1 MKKFKFALLTFMT
14 ALISVGFT
22 ACSDDDDLKN
32 VSVTGVTITPTTLT
46 LKAGTTGTLTATV
59 VPENA
64 AVTTVAWSSSDTN
77 IATIENGIVTAISEG
92 STTIKVKTDDG
103 GFTATCEVTVTNDAP
118 AFDESKYHF
127 DLFLTVG
134 KHGGMSS
141 KNTTVVNSVNK
152 LTADMGTITVKG
164 EGTELGDY
172 SMESISKGKYYYQIP
187 SSNDRF
193 VKYQIKNNAV
203 QVIAERPFKANSY
216 KVRSYTHAWIDDNTL
231 VIMSTNGKKDKILYT
246 KLNAEDLTILAEGEL
261 NIPAPTNWLKLTSSG
276 ILTYRKS
283 DNRLYYFYYWKETD
297 GLTNIDQ
304 QEPNFHTAIINPST
318 LEVEKD
324 VLSPIECEMAGSA
337 YGELMQNCVMYD
349 EADNLYLAC
358 FHEEDNAFF
367 KGILLRINKGE
378 TEFDASYNGYPNADG
393 KLLTIQYLEGNKALV
408 YARNDNADRPAAD
421 KQPGIDAYS
430 HYYAILDLT
439 TGTKTRLSY
448 DGKEIG
454 YSGGRFS
461 QRSVIFNNKAYIGVN
476 TEEDANA
483 VIYIYDIKTG
493 NVEKGAEVDGRFY
506 FDMIR
511 VIEND

>member
-103 GFTATCEVTVTNDAP
+103 GFIATCEVTVTNDAP

-193 VKYQIKNNAV
+193 VKYQIK
-203 QVIAERPFKANSY
+203 
-216 KVRSYTHAWIDDNTL
+216 DN
-231 VIMSTNGKKDKILYT
+231 K
-246 KLNAEDLTILAEGEL
+246 
-261 NIPAPTNWLKLTSSG
+261 
-276 ILTYRKS
+276 
-283 DNRLYYFYYWKETD
+283 
-297 GLTNIDQ
+297 
-304 QEPNFHTAIINPST
+304 
-318 LEVEKD
+318 
-324 VLSPIECEMAGSA
+324 
-337 YGELMQNCVMYD
+337 
-349 EADNLYLAC
+349 
-358 FHEEDNAFF
+358 
-367 KGILLRINKGE
+367 
-378 TEFDASYNGYPNADG
+378 
-393 KLLTIQYLEGNKALV
+393 
-408 YARNDNADRPAAD
+408 
-421 KQPGIDAYS
+421 
-430 HYYAILDLT
+430 
-439 TGTKTRLSY
+439 
-448 DGKEIG
+448 
-454 YSGGRFS
+454 
-461 QRSVIFNNKAYIGVN
+461 
-476 TEEDANA
+476 
-483 VIYIYDIKTG
+483 
-493 NVEKGAEVDGRFY
+493 
-506 FDMIR
+506 
-511 VIEND
+511 VIELSLIHISEPTRRS

>member
-46 LKAGTTGTLTATV
+46 LKTGTTGTLTATV

-103 GFTATCEVTVTNDAP
+103 GFIATCEVTVTNDAP

-193 VKYQIKNNAV
+193 VKYQIKDNK
-203 QVIAERPFKANSY
+203 VIECASSPFKTNTY

-231 VIMSTNGKKDKILYT
+231 VVMAASGDASKVIWSGKTTTAFYT
-246 KLNAEDLTILAEGEL
+246 AVLDPVTLA
-261 NIPAPTNWLKLTSSG
+261 
-276 ILTYRKS
+276 
-283 DNRLYYFYYWKETD
+283 
-297 GLTNIDQ
+297 
-304 QEPNFHTAIINPST
+304 
-318 LEVEKD
+318 VESNKRNS
-324 VLSPIECEMAGSA
+324 LAREMAGSA
-337 YGELMQNCVMYD
+337 YGELMQDCVMYD
-349 EADNLYLAC
+349 ESGNLYLAAIT
-358 FHEEDNAFF
+358 E
-367 KGILLRINKGE
+367 KGDLEQGHLLRINNGE
-378 TEFDASYNGYPNADG
+378 IDFDATYEGYPNADG
-393 KLLTIQYLEGNKALV
+393 KLLTIQYLGNGKALA
-408 YARNDNADRPAAD
+408 YARNDAA
-421 KQPGIDAYS
+421 GTAIDSYS
-430 HYYAILDLT
+430 HYYSIIGLA
-439 TGTKTRLSY
+439 TGERTRLSY
-448 DGKEIG
+448 EGKELA

-461 QRSVIFNNKAYIGVN
+461 QRSVVFNEKAYFGVN
-476 TEEDANA
+476 TEADTNA
-483 VIYIYDIKTG
+483 IIYIYDTKTG
-493 NVEKGAEVDGRFY
+493 VVEKGAEVAGEFY